1 MCVDDYQFRHFSALR
16 PKICRKF
23 VFVNEEEFAKTGDRI
38 IITAGVPLGTT
49 GATNMLRIAHIGD
62 VR

>member
-1 MCVDDYQFRHFSALR
+1 MITEDAADLDDMVDRAC
-16 PKICRKF
+16 KIAA
-23 VFVNEEEFAKTGDRI
+23 EEEFAKTGDRI
-38 IITAGVPLGTT
+38 IITAGVPLGTS